1 MWTNVDR
8 DMEGT
13 PELKNSNIASAQVA
27 EHKEKNLCVK
37 EKLFK
42 NGSRVGRGEDALFS
56 KFFLLKEAW
65 SLLVPED
72 VSYKTY
78 LLYPS

>member
-42 NGSRVGRGEDALFS
+42 NGSGVGRGEDALFS
-56 KFFLLKEAW
+56 KFSLLKEAW

>member
-1 MWTNVDR
+1 MWTNVGR

-13 PELKNSNIASAQVA
+13 LELKNSNIDSAQVA

-37 EKLFK
+37 EKLLK
-42 NGSRVGRGEDALFS
+42 NGSEVGRGEDALFS
-56 KFFLLKEAW
+56 KFSPLKVAW
-65 SLLVPED
+65 SLLVPGD

-78 LLYPS
+78 LLSSS